1 MQWSRQSAI
10 VPDAPRHPSEEVL
23 GLLQGVYK
31 LTREIQ
37 ILSCDSDGQPSSQ
50 AHGEVLLP
58 GMKCVGSLQG
68 D

>member
-37 ILSCDSDGQPSSQ
+37 ILSCDSDGQPGSQ